1 MQAQSLTN
9 YAKYIYEKA
18 GLLLIEESFGFI
30 TFEVSESSIHI
41 HDLWVDID
49 YRCEGYGS
57 KLVQRMIDENKT
69 DEIRFLMA
77 SVQLNA
83 NNVTDTLKAQ
93 LHYGFLVVG
102 GNENEIKLA
111 KEI

>member
-1 MQAQSLTN
+1 
-9 YAKYIYEKA
+9 
-18 GLLLIEESFGFI
+18 
-30 TFEVSESSIHI
+30 V
-41 HDLWVDID
+41 
-49 YRCEGYGS
+49 
-57 KLVQRMIDENKT
+57 IDEHKT
-69 DEIRFLMA
+69 DGIKFLRA
-77 SVQLNA
+77 CVQLNA